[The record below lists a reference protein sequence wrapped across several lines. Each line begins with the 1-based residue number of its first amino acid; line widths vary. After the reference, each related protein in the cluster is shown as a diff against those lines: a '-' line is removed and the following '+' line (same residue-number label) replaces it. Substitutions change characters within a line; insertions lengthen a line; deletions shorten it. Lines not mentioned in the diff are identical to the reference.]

1 MKEQQ
6 YKDEGGG
13 RDRKD
18 ESRMT
23 TEHQLNKSI
32 YMCARK
38 REKENNESKR
48 RMIKRANTHSDDC
61 LTEESVTGRFYC
73 I

>member
-13 RDRKD
+13 RERED

-23 TEHQLNKSI
+23 TEQQLNKSI

-48 RMIKRANTHSDDC
+48 IMIKRANTQ
-61 LTEESVTGRFYC
+61 R
-73 I
+73 